1 MAPSCAGIVDETI
14 FLMKRVLIILFVFA
28 PLLMFAQSTKK
39 ADKKLK
45 RGEYQEAIE
54 RYEKLLEKPKY
65 AGEANFKIAEAYRES
80 NRLVQAKPYY
90 EAAIKSGYKEEEVFF
105 WLAFAEKALGNYQG
119 AESQFER
126 YINVAQNEKLMAR
139 AEQELDNI
147 MEIVLLEEKE
157 SYYTV
162 KNLAVLNTPSAEYSP
177 VYKDGKLYFTS
188 NRFGGKI
195 YGATGTPFTNIYTST
210 TKGARV
216 DSESIELL
224 GDNLNT
230 PNANDGTLAFS
241 PDGKTIV
248 FAKGNTGKRKG
259 TADVNLYI
267 SRYRNKSW
275 SEPRMLSISK
285 PDTWDSS
292 PCFSRDGRTLYFS
305 SLRDDPNAQGGLDL
319 YSARMDP
326 RGRFAQVKNL
336 GPEIN
341 TAGDDMFPYI
351 SNDGHLYF
359 SSTGHPGFGGLDL
372 FVAKRKGGEIT
383 IENLGK
389 PMNSTFD
396 DFGINLFKADRGFFT
411 SNRPDGKGDDDIYT
425 FVNDDPNL
433 KTVNYFLEGIT
444 KTHDENENEKILS
457 NVRVMLIDFQQNI
470 LDEMIVGADGK
481 FNFRVYENEN
491 YELMAEKKGADAMEY
506 YVTRLDYTTIG
517 KSVPQ
522 EELVDLITEV
532 TFDTVMYLDKI
543 IVNKSIVLENIYYE
557 FAKWDITPIA
567 AQELDKLVDILID
580 NPEISIEL
588 SSHTDSVDTEAY
600 NIRLSQRRAESA
612 VNYIIQAGISPDR
625 MVAKGYGETM
635 PIARNTNP
643 DGTDNPEGRARNR
656 RTEFKVISIN
666 SNTNKDPNEFD
677 EDRFFKEDG
686 GG

>member
-1 MAPSCAGIVDETI
+1 
-14 FLMKRVLIILFVFA
+14 MKKFWFILIILIPTV
-28 PLLMFAQSTKK
+28 LYAQSTKK
-39 ADKKLK
+39 ANKKIE

-54 RYEKLLEKPKY
+54 HYSKLLNKPKH
-65 AGEANFKIAEAYRES
+65 AADANFKIAEAYRQS
-80 NRLVQAKPYY
+80 NRIIEAKPYY
-90 EAAIKSGYKEEEVFF
+90 EAAIKNGYKGEEAYF
-105 WLAFAEKALGNYQG
+105 WLAYAKKASGDYNG
-119 AESQFER
+119 AEQQYER
-126 YINVAQNEKLMAR
+126 YLNLGQNEVLIAR
-139 AEQELDNI
+139 AEKELDNI
-147 MEIVLLEEKE
+147 MDLVLLDEKE
-157 SYYTV
+157 SYYRV
-162 KNLAVLNTPSAEYSP
+162 KNLDVLNTAAAEYSP
-177 VYKDGKLYFTS
+177 VYKDGKLFFTS

-195 YGATGTPFTNIYTST
+195 YGATGTPFTNIYQAN

-216 DSESIELL
+216 DPETIEQI

-230 PNANDGTLAFS
+230 PNANDGTIAFS
-241 PDGKTIV
+241 PDGRTMV

-267 SRYRNKSW
+267 SRYRNRSW

-292 PCFSRDGRTLYFS
+292 PCFSRDGRTIYFS
-305 SLRDDPNAQGGLDL
+305 SLRDDPDAQGGLDL

-326 RGRFAQVKNL
+326 RGRFSKVKNL

-341 TAGDDMFPYI
+341 TAGDEIFPYI
-351 SNDGHLYF
+351 SSDGNLYF
-359 SSTGHPGFGGLDL
+359 SSTGHAGYGGLDL
-372 FVAKRKGGEIT
+372 FVARRKGGEIAV
-383 IENLGK
+383 ENLGK
-389 PMNSTFD
+389 PMNSTSD
-396 DFGINLFKADRGFFT
+396 DFGLNLFKADRGFFT
-411 SNRPDGKGDDDIYT
+411 SNRPDGKGDDDIWT

-444 KTHDENENEKILS
+444 KTHDPETDQEKILS
-457 NVRVMLIDFQQNI
+457 NVNVLLIDYQQNV
-470 LDEMIVGADGK
+470 LDEMVVGADGK

-491 YELMAEKKGADAMEY
+491 YELMAEKQGSDALSY
-506 YVTRLDYTTIG
+506 YVTRMDYSTIG
-517 KSVPQ
+517 RSIPQ
-522 EELVDLITEV
+522 EELVELVTDV
-532 TFDTVMYLDKI
+532 TFDTVMYLEPI
-543 IVNKSIVLENIYYE
+543 ILEKAIVLENIYYE

-643 DGTDNPEGRARNR
+643 DGTDNPEGRAKNR
-656 RTEFKVISIN
+656 RTEFKVIRIN
-666 SNTNKDPNEFD
+666 QDAGKTNPDDFD
-677 EDRFFKEDG
+677 EDKYFKDDG

>member
-1 MAPSCAGIVDETI
+1 
-14 FLMKRVLIILFVFA
+14 MKKLYIILILITPALVFA
-28 PLLMFAQSTKK
+28 QGSKK
-39 ADKKLK
+39 GNKKID

-54 RYEKLLEKPKY
+54 HYEKLLEKPKY
-65 AGEANFKIAEAYRES
+65 AAEANFKIAEAYRQS
-80 NRLVQAKPYY
+80 NRLKQAKPYY
-90 EAAIKSGYKEEEVFF
+90 EAAIKSGYRGEEAYY
-105 WLAFAEKALGNYQG
+105 WLAHAIKATGDYMAAEN
-119 AESQFER
+119 QFRR
-126 YINVAQNEKLMAR
+126 YLNMGQDEMLIAR
-139 AEQELDNI
+139 AEKELDNI
-147 MEIVLLEEKE
+147 MELVLLDEKE
-157 SYYTV
+157 SFYKV
-162 KNLAVLNTPSAEYSP
+162 KNLDVLNTAAAEYSP
-177 VYKDGKLYFTS
+177 VYKNSKLFFTS

-195 YGATGTPFTNIYTST
+195 YGGTGTPFTNIYQAK

-216 DSESIELL
+216 DPESIELIS
-224 GDNLNT
+224 DNLNT

-275 SEPRMLSISK
+275 SEPRMLAISK

-292 PCFSRDGRTLYFS
+292 PCFSRDGRTIYFS
-305 SLRDDPNAQGGLDL
+305 SLRDDPDAQGGLDL

-326 RGRFAQVKNL
+326 RGRFSRVKNL

-351 SNDGHLYF
+351 SSDGHLYF
-359 SSTGHPGFGGLDL
+359 SSTGHPGYGGLDL
-372 FVAKRKGGEIT
+372 FVARRKGGEIT

-389 PMNSTFD
+389 PMNSTSD
-396 DFGINLFKADRGFFT
+396 DFGLNLFKADRGFFT
-411 SNRPDGKGDDDIYT
+411 SNRPNGKGDDDIWT

-433 KTVNYFLEGIT
+433 KTVNYFLQGIT
-444 KTHDENENEKILS
+444 KTHDPETNTEKILS
-457 NVRVMLIDFQQNI
+457 NVNVLLIDYQQNV
-470 LDEMIVGADGK
+470 LDEMTVGADGK

-491 YELMAEKKGADAMEY
+491 YELMAEKQGSDALNY
-506 YVTRLDYTTIG
+506 YVTRLDYSTIG
-517 KSVPQ
+517 RSIPQ
-522 EELVDLITEV
+522 EELIDLVTDI
-532 TFDTVMYLDKI
+532 TFDTLIYLDPI
-543 IVNKSIVLENIYYE
+543 ILEKSIVLDNIYYE
-557 FAKWDITPIA
+557 FAKWNITSAA
-567 AQELDKLVDILID
+567 AQELDKLVNILVD

-625 MVAKGYGETM
+625 IVAKGYGESI

-643 DGTDNPEGRARNR
+643 DGTDNPEGRAKNR
-656 RTEFKVISIN
+656 RTEFKVIRIN
-666 SNTNKDPNEFD
+666 RDSVPTDPDAFD
-677 EDRFFKEDG
+677 EDRFFKNDG